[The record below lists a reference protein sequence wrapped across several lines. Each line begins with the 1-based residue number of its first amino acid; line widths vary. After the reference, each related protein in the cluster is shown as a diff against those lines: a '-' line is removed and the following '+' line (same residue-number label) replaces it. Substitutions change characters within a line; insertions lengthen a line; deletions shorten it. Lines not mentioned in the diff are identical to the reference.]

1 MRILIDTSFAA
12 RGPSG
17 TAVYIERLT
26 ETLRARG
33 NVEVVEARRRR
44 RPAPGRSRARG
55 RLVWST
61 ANAVLDV
68 AWVQVALR
76 ARARRCRADVIHHP
90 LPAWMW
96 RAPCAQAVTVHDLAF
111 EHLPEG
117 FGRVWRLLARR
128 RHRAA
133 ARRAGAV
140 VCVSRAAA
148 ADAVGILGADPER
161 VVVAPHGPGQALPG
175 AAATDDG
182 AAARHFLYV
191 GDDEPRKRVPALLEA
206 HRRYAA
212 GREDALPLVLA
223 GRAAVR
229 ANGEEPHVVGEPR
242 PDGARLRELLAEA
255 AALVH
260 PSADEGFG
268 LTLAEAMAAGVAVL
282 AVRNPGTHE
291 LCGPAALLV
300 EPDDLAEGM
309 ARLHDE
315 GELRAEL
322 ARRGR
327 ERARRFSWD
336 ESARLH
342 EEAYSLAVMQGGAR

>member
-1 MRILIDTSFAA
+1 MRVLIDTSFAA

-26 ETLRARG
+26 AALRARG

-44 RPAPGRSRARG
+44 RPAPGRSRAHG
-55 RLVWST
+55 RVLWS
-61 ANAVLDV
+61 AVNALLD
-68 AWVQVALR
+68 AGWVQVALR
-76 ARARRCRADVIHHP
+76 VKARRARADVIHHP

-96 RAPCAQAVTVHDLAF
+96 RAPCAQVITVHDLAF

-117 FGRVWRLLARR
+117 FGRIWRALARR

-140 VCVSRAAA
+140 VCVSRTAA
-148 ADAVGILGADPER
+148 ADAVGILGADPE
-161 VVVAPHGPGQALPG
+161 VVIVAPHGPGQVS
-175 AAATDDG
+175 AAATD
-182 AAARHFLYV
+182 AAAGEARHFLYV

-212 GREDALPLVLA
+212 GRQDALPLVLA
-223 GRAAVR
+223 GTAAQR
-229 ANGEEPHVVGEPR
+229 ANGQPLIVGEPR
-242 PDGARLRELLAEA
+242 PDPARLRELLAGA

-260 PSADEGFG
+260 PSAEEGFG
-268 LTLAEAMAAGVAVL
+268 LTLAEAMASGVPVL

-300 EPDDLAEGM
+300 EPDGLAEGM
-309 ARLHDE
+309 TRLHEE
-315 GELRAEL
+315 GDLRAEL
-322 ARRGR
+322 ARMGR
-327 ERARRFSWD
+327 ERARRLSWD

-342 EEAYSLAVMQGGAR
+342 EDAYASAAG

>member
-1 MRILIDTSFAA
+1 MRVLIDTSFAG

-26 ETLRARG
+26 EALRARG
-33 NVEVVEARRRR
+33 NVEVIEARRRR
-44 RPAPGRSRARG
+44 RPAPGRSREHG
-55 RLVWST
+55 RVLWS
-61 ANAVLDV
+61 ALNALLDV
-68 AWVQVALR
+68 AWLQVALR
-76 ARARRCRADVIHHP
+76 LKARRARADVIHHP

-96 RAPCAQAVTVHDLAF
+96 RVPHGQVITVHDLAF

-117 FGRVWRLLARR
+117 FGRIWRALARR
-128 RHRAA
+128 RHRVA

-140 VCVSRAAA
+140 VCVSRTAA
-148 ADAVGILGADPER
+148 ADTVGILGADPEA
-161 VVVAPHGPGQALPG
+161 VIVAPHGPGQALPSATG
-175 AAATDDG
+175 APTG
-182 AAARHFLYV
+182 EPRHFLYV

-212 GREDALPLVLA
+212 GRRDALPLVLA
-223 GRAAVR
+223 GTAAGR
-229 ANGEEPHVVGEPR
+229 ANGQPLIVGEPR
-242 PDGARLRELLAEA
+242 PDAARLGELLAGA

-268 LTLAEAMAAGVAVL
+268 LTLAEAMASGVAVL

-300 EPDDLAEGM
+300 EPDGLADGM
-309 ARLHDE
+309 ERLHEERD
-315 GELRAEL
+315 LRAEL
-322 ARRGR
+322 ARMGR
-327 ERARRFSWD
+327 ERARHLSWD

-342 EEAYSLAVMQGGAR
+342 EEAYARAVA

>member
-1 MRILIDTSFAA
+1 MRVLVDTSFAA

-26 ETLRARG
+26 ESLRARG

-44 RPAPGRSRARG
+44 RPAPGRTRTRARI
-55 RLVWST
+55 LWS
-61 ANAVLDV
+61 ALNAVLDS
-68 AWVQVALR
+68 AWVQVGLR
-76 ARARRCRADVIHHP
+76 RQARRAAADVIHHP

-96 RAPCAQAVTVHDLAF
+96 RARCPQAITVHDLAF

-117 FGRVWRLLARR
+117 FGRVWRTLARR
-128 RHRAA
+128 RHRVA

-140 VCVSRAAA
+140 VCVSRTAAT
-148 ADAVGILGADPER
+148 DAVGILGADPEA
-161 VVVAPHGPGQALPG
+161 VVVAPHGPGQALPPP
-175 AAATDDG
+175 AADATG
-182 AAARHFLYV
+182 EPHHFLYV

-206 HRRYAA
+206 HRRYADA
-212 GREDALPLVLA
+212 RDDALPLVLA
-223 GRAAVR
+223 GTAAER
-229 ANGEEPHVVGEPR
+229 ANGRPLVVPEPR
-242 PDGARLRELLAEA
+242 PDASRLRELLAGA

-268 LTLAEAMAAGVAVL
+268 LTLAEAMASGVAVL

-300 EPDDLAEGM
+300 EPDGLAEGM
-309 ARLHDE
+309 GRLHDE
-315 GELRAEL
+315 RDLRAEL
-322 ARRGR
+322 ASLGR

-342 EEAYSLAVMQGGAR
+342 EQAYAKAVA